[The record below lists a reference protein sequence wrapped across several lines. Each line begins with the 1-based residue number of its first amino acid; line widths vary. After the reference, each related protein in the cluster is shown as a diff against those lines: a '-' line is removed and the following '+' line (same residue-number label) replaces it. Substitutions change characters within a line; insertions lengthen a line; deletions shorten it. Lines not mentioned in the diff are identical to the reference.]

1 MSAPDL
7 NFSREEI
14 EQMSKAMATVLL
26 QHLPS
31 SENFPE
37 DPTRVYVIIP
47 ESLITTTLN
56 LDLLASSE
64 HGISD
69 ILGQIS
75 GFIQSIINGAVSAIN
90 GFVAGVRDA
99 ILGTIR
105 SVGDSILWAV
115 ADYTARVITRLVD
128 YMGPRFSS
136 VIDSIANA
144 IVKISGAIGTAVV
157 TISSAIST
165 SVTMLA
171 GSLSAAIA
179 SMGTSIAIAINQ
191 VATSLAGA
199 ITMLGTSLS
208 TTILSVGYSISQTI
222 LSVSTAISA
231 AIASMGASIA
241 QTILS
246 VGTSISVAISQVAT
260 AISGAIVSLSTA
272 ISGAIVQ
279 LSTSF
284 AVALN
289 QVATAISTAIVNV
302 AGALSTAIAA
312 LGTSL
317 ATAINQVATS
327 LAGAIVAMGTGL
339 STAITQVGTTLA
351 NAASSITAAIA
362 AGVAL
367 LQGRLDVAISIMQ
380 DYFPKFSEA
389 LTTNLKLM
397 ATAIRDTGEIVN
409 RALIEMSRSI
419 SDILERNLRSFVN
432 TLSDV
437 MVKMVSTVLDISRR
451 TTEVLVTNMIKVID
465 AIAQTG
471 ERLTTALAN
480 IHKSITDAIIASF
493 ENASRSIREAYEK
506 FMDTLRDQFEKLSGA
521 LRDQYQKA
529 VDAVLK
535 TGEKTIKFIKD
546 ASRDIT
552 DTILKNFEDFMNK
565 LNQTLRDLQNTL
577 LQLAKDWQGF
587 VNALLLLP
595 ERLKPTAEYHVKT
608 MWDILFEEKLAGWDV
623 VWREWPRF
631 FQKASPKSPFEALM
645 ALLIAATKEH
655 PYGTVVI
662 DDPPQAVTGTAVAGG
677 AMIPAPAPPDP
688 VQYILGQITGER
700 VVIFTVP
707 SLLFNP
713 LLSAFSRYIVPAL
726 NDLWNKFKEAV
737 SSMATT
743 IINFL
748 HKAVEGAQEFFTKTV
763 INALQTLINAISGT
777 VLEACKSV
785 YTTLGGVKSPP
796 ASPLYT
802 TLKEF
807 YKSQYGQ
814 IKDEI
819 QDVVKELMVPEVTTI
834 LNALGLKAEEVMR
847 EVDPEKTFRTWSAS
861 TVGFLLVPLWASLP
875 VRLVAK
881 MLHALGNYLLGH
893 SFPIN
898 ISLRPIGIG
907 VSFKFDI
914 AKAFGAAMSH
924 FSRELKRYVDV
935 IGQSLAYGI
944 GIWVTQPVTRMLN
957 FYLRNIIPAE
967 IPTVEQMLEIIR
979 RHMPLAYGDNK
990 EEFEKMY
997 KMMKLFTALL
1007 GYPDVMFKALYMKVD
1022 ELAITIKDRF
1032 NQDRKIPISLMYHLP
1047 SPSDVARM
1055 VIRDVITD
1063 PKAIIKLFASR
1074 GMNEDVAVM
1083 YYLLHFRYPP
1093 PERLWTF
1100 YVRGISKLLW
1110 VSKAELPEDEKQV
1123 IRQIL
1128 KAYEPVPPAS
1138 LNGNPEILEKMLTTY
1153 MKWHDYARFAYGEG
1167 WTSDNLI
1174 MMDTLA
1180 DIPTKIDQR
1189 WMVRFGLYQLM
1200 SERGLTHESD
1210 VSSFCTGLVE
1220 GASRGN
1226 IVLDLTNFC
1235 RTLQATGLH
1244 PYWVPITAVAE
1255 VINTIADERTLLRT
1269 GVINL
1274 FKEGFVSASAVG
1286 RMLTGILTAS
1296 FKVAYFDAGNRVW
1309 RTGYINVPIR
1319 FLDMEAKLIGIR
1331 ASMDRALDI
1340 LRDIQRDVLTG
1351 YQEFIIR
1358 NYDEFKKKFSE
1369 VIDKVNALYAS
1380 AYKAIV
1386 GENLPDELK
1395 LQFIEEYYK
1404 PYTESLEIYR
1414 EIWTIRRIRTLTQR
1428 WIGWIVYRIGYGVVK
1443 PEEIEELLQYM
1454 VETCRLPKLEY
1465 EYIKKVMEFMQKL
1478 SLREYIPTPAQLATL
1493 AEYVRIDDRIIEKA
1507 FEQRGVPDE
1516 WRPIWKQYIQVRP
1529 LADDVRALISA
1540 YFRLIRAVKA
1550 PEKVPAEIQNAVKS
1564 YAARIGYGP
1573 EEMAI
1578 LDMRVRM
1585 EEMIAELREYVPTP
1599 MQMATLAEYVKLP
1612 DSMINAVFEIRN
1624 VPEAWRSVWKN
1635 YIDVR
1640 PLADDVRDLI
1650 RTYLRAL
1657 EYTSEAKAMEGLVMA
1672 YASRIGYGADEIN
1685 MLQAR
1690 ARLEEMIYNAREYIP
1705 TPSSLATIVEV
1716 LPEARA
1722 LFQDVVKARR
1732 IPPTWQ
1738 AIWAKY
1744 IDIKPLIDDLKRY
1757 LSRAEQ
1763 LYIRFMVKRDD
1774 FIKMIADILN
1784 KLGYTKD
1791 EQDLFFK
1798 ITELER
1804 WRNAWTEL
1812 IGSVERLTS
1821 LSEYSPRAAKY
1832 ALGKVYEMIDALPL
1846 PQADKQELKA
1856 MWEEYI
1862 RCRPVKAEARLYIT
1876 QLSNA
1881 YAEGLISDADFEKEL
1896 NAMKQWGFSDDE
1908 IMFYKARA
1916 ALMKARKLKLP
1927 LVWE

>member
-14 EQMSKAMATVLL
+14 EQMSRAMATVLL

-31 SENFPE
+31 SENPPE

-64 HGISD
+64 HGLSD

-75 GFIQSIINGAVSAIN
+75 GFFQSIINKAVSTIN
-90 GFVAGVRDA
+90 GFIEGVKNAVRDFIRGA
-99 ILGTIR
+99 VNQIL
-105 SVGDSILWAV
+105 DAL
-115 ADYTARVITRLVD
+115 ADFTARVISKLVD
-128 YMGPRFSS
+128 YMGPKF
-136 VIDSIANA
+136 IQLGNAIADV
-144 IVKISGAIGTAVV
+144 IVKISNAIATSVV
-157 TISSAIST
+157 TISSAI
-165 SVTMLA
+165 A
-171 GSLSAAIA
+171 
-179 SMGTSIAIAINQ
+179 TSIN
-191 VATSLAGA
+191 
-199 ITMLGTSLS
+199 M
-208 TTILSVGYSISQTI
+208 
-222 LSVSTAISA
+222 
-231 AIASMGASIA
+231 
-241 QTILS
+241 
-246 VGTSISVAISQVAT
+246 
-260 AISGAIVSLSTA
+260 
-272 ISGAIVQ
+272 
-279 LSTSF
+279 
-284 AVALN
+284 
-289 QVATAISTAIVNV
+289 V

-312 LGTSL
+312 VGTSLSIAINQVGTSLAGTITMVGTSIATTITSIGYSLSQTILSVSTSIAAGIASIGASLSQTILSIGTSLSISIAQLGTSL
-317 ATAINQVATS
+317 AGTIVSIGTAISGTIVQIATS
-327 LAGAIVAMGTGL
+327 LAVAINQIGTSLATTIVEVAGGIANAINMVGTALGQAINQLSTSIADGIAKIGTAL
-339 STAITQVGTTLA
+339 STAITQVGTSIINVLGGLLATLA
-351 NAASSITAAIA
+351 AS
-362 AGVAL
+362 VAL
-367 LQGRLDVAISIMQ
+367 LQGRVEVAIAIMQ

-389 LTTNLKLM
+389 LTNNLKLM
-397 ATAIRDTGEIVN
+397 VTAIKDTGEMVH
-409 RALIEMSRSI
+409 RAILEMSKTTA
-419 SDILERNLRSFVN
+419 DVLNRNMKAFAD

-437 MVKMVSTVLDISRR
+437 MTKISNTILEISRR
-451 TTEVLVTNMIKVID
+451 TNETLVTNMVRTIE
-465 AIAQTG
+465 AIAKTG
-471 ERLTTALAN
+471 ERLATALAN

-493 ENASRSIREAYEK
+493 ENASRAIREAYEK
-506 FMDTLRDQFEKLSGA
+506 FMDTLRDQFEKLSDA

-529 VDAVLK
+529 IDAILK
-535 TGEKTIKFIKD
+535 TGEKTIKFIEES
-546 ASRDIT
+546 SRGIT

-565 LNQTLRDLQNTL
+565 LDQALRDLQNTL
-577 LQLAKDWQGF
+577 LQLAKDWEGF

-595 ERLKPTAEYHVKT
+595 DRLRPTMEYHAKT
-608 MWDILFEEKLAGWDV
+608 IWDILFEEKLAGWDV

-662 DDPPQAVTGTAVAGG
+662 GDPPQAVTGAAVAGG
-677 AMIPAPAPPDP
+677 VMIPAPAPPDP
-688 VQYILGQITGER
+688 IQYILGQITGER

-713 LLSAFSRYIVPAL
+713 LLSAFSRYIIPAL
-726 NDLWNKFKEAV
+726 NDLWNKFQGAV

-748 HKAVEGAQEFFTKTV
+748 HTAAAGAQEFFTKTV
-763 INALQTLINAISGT
+763 INALQNLINAISGT

-785 YTTLGGVKSPP
+785 YATLGGVKSPP

-802 TLKEF
+802 SLKEF

-847 EVDPEKTFRTWSAS
+847 DVDPEKTFRTWSAS

-924 FSRELKRYVDV
+924 FSRELKRYVDT

-990 EEFEKMY
+990 EEFENMY

-1007 GYPDVMFKALYMKVD
+1007 GYPDVMFRALYTKVD
-1022 ELAITIKDRF
+1022 ELSVTIKDRF

-1100 YVRGISKLLW
+1100 YVRGISNLLW

-1128 KAYEPVPPAS
+1128 KAYEPVPPTK
-1138 LNGNPEILEKMLTTY
+1138 LNGKPEILEEMLTTY
-1153 MKWHDYARFAYGEG
+1153 MKWHDYARFAYAPN

-1269 GVINL
+1269 GVMNL
-1274 FKEGFVSASAVG
+1274 FKEGFVNASAVG
-1286 RMLTGILTAS
+1286 KMLTGILTAS
-1296 FKVAYFDAGNRVW
+1296 FKVAYFDVGNRMW
-1309 RTGYINVPIR
+1309 RTGFINVPLR

-1351 YQEFIIR
+1351 YQEFIIKD
-1358 NYDEFKKKFSE
+1358 YDEFKKKFAD
-1369 VIDKVNALYAS
+1369 VIDRVNALYAS

-1386 GENLPDELK
+1386 GEDLPNELK

-1443 PEEIEELLQYM
+1443 PEDIEELLQYM
-1454 VETCRLPKLEY
+1454 VETCRLPELEY
-1465 EYIKKVMEFMQKL
+1465 KYIKKVMEFMQKL

-1493 AEYVRIDDRIIEKA
+1493 AEYVRIDDKIIEKA

-1564 YAARIGYGP
+1564 LAARIGYGP

-1578 LDMRVRM
+1578 LNMRVRI

-1672 YASRIGYGADEIN
+1672 YASRIGYGSDEMN

-1705 TPSSLATIVEV
+1705 TPQSLATIVEV

-1722 LFQDVVKARR
+1722 LFQDVVRVRR
-1732 IPPTWQ
+1732 IPTTWQ
-1738 AIWAKY
+1738 ALWAKY

-1798 ITELER
+1798 ITEFER

-1832 ALGKVYEMIDALPL
+1832 ALGKVYEMIDSLPI

>member
-7 NFSREEI
+7 NLSREEI
-14 EQMSKAMATVLL
+14 EQMSRAMATVLL

-31 SENFPE
+31 SENLPE

-64 HGISD
+64 HGLSD

-75 GFIQSIINGAVSAIN
+75 GFFQSIINGAVSTIN
-90 GFVAGVRDA
+90 GFIEGVKNAIRDFIRGA
-99 ILGTIR
+99 VNQIL
-105 SVGDSILWAV
+105 DAL
-115 ADYTARVITRLVD
+115 ADFTARVISKLVD
-128 YMGPRFSS
+128 YMGPKF
-136 VIDSIANA
+136 IQLGNA
-144 IVKISGAIGTAVV
+144 IADVIIKISNAIATSVV
-157 TISSAIST
+157 AISSAI
-165 SVTMLA
+165 A
-171 GSLSAAIA
+171 
-179 SMGTSIAIAINQ
+179 TSIN
-191 VATSLAGA
+191 
-199 ITMLGTSLS
+199 M
-208 TTILSVGYSISQTI
+208 
-222 LSVSTAISA
+222 
-231 AIASMGASIA
+231 
-241 QTILS
+241 
-246 VGTSISVAISQVAT
+246 
-260 AISGAIVSLSTA
+260 
-272 ISGAIVQ
+272 
-279 LSTSF
+279 
-284 AVALN
+284 
-289 QVATAISTAIVNV
+289 V

-312 LGTSL
+312 VGTSLSIAINQVGTSLAGTITMVGTSLATTITSIGYSLSQTILSVSTSIAAGIASIGASLSQTIVSIGTSLAISIAQLGTSL
-317 ATAINQVATS
+317 AGTIVSIGTAISGTIVQIATS
-327 LAGAIVAMGTGL
+327 LAVAINQIGTSLATTIVEVAGSIANAINMVGTALGQAINQL
-339 STAITQVGTTLA
+339 STSIADGIAKIGTALSTTITQVGTSIINVLGGLLATLA
-351 NAASSITAAIA
+351 AS
-362 AGVAL
+362 VAL
-367 LQGRLDVAISIMQ
+367 LQGRVEVAIAIMQ

-389 LTTNLKLM
+389 LTNNLKLM
-397 ATAIRDTGEIVN
+397 VTAIKDTGEMVH
-409 RALIEMSRSI
+409 RAILEMSKTTA
-419 SDILERNLRSFVN
+419 DVLNRNMKAFAD

-437 MVKMVSTVLDISRR
+437 MTKISNTILEISRR
-451 TTEVLVTNMIKVID
+451 TNETLVTNMVRTIE
-465 AIAQTG
+465 AIAKTG
-471 ERLTTALAN
+471 ERLATALAN

-493 ENASRSIREAYEK
+493 ENASRAIREAYEK
-506 FMDTLRDQFEKLSGA
+506 FMDTLRDQFNKLSDA

-529 VDAVLK
+529 IDAILK
-535 TGEKTIKFIKD
+535 TGDKTIKFIEES
-546 ASRDIT
+546 SRGIT

-565 LNQTLRDLQNTL
+565 LNQALKDLQNTL
-577 LQLAKDWQGF
+577 LQLAKDWEGF
-587 VNALLLLP
+587 VNALLQLP
-595 ERLKPTAEYHVKT
+595 DRLRPTMEYHAKT
-608 MWDILFEEKLAGWDV
+608 IWDILFEEKLAGWDI

-645 ALLIAATKEH
+645 ALLIAYTKEH
-655 PYGTVVI
+655 PYGKLEI
-662 DDPPQAVTGTAVAGG
+662 GDPPQLVAGG
-677 AMIPAPAPPDP
+677 PAA
-688 VQYILGQITGER
+688 VGAEMVKIFKGEKSTER
-700 VVIFTVP
+700 PIASCLP
-707 SLLFNP
+707 SEFFEP
-713 LLSAFSRYIVPAL
+713 TLSAFSRAVKTTGSGTLQWLWDNAKTAWDGFMSWASQQLKNIAESVGNTFKDLL
-726 NDLWNKFKEAV
+726 NNLQQTIFNVAKGLYDLVKPPPGETHSPVSVLFADFLKGEYDTVKDKLGKEA
-737 SSMATT
+737 
-743 IINFL
+743 F
-748 HKAVEGAQEFFTKTV
+748 
-763 INALQTLINAISGT
+763 AI
-777 VLEACKSV
+777 
-785 YTTLGGVKSPP
+785 
-796 ASPLYT
+796 
-802 TLKEF
+802 LKEPVHAILDLF
-807 YKSQYGQ
+807 ELATEQYQ
-814 IKDEI
+814 KYFE
-819 QDVVKELMVPEVTTI
+819 
-834 LNALGLKAEEVMR
+834 
-847 EVDPEKTFRTWSAS
+847 PEKTLATWGLTAFGLML
-861 TVGFLLVPLWASLP
+861 TPLWATIP
-875 VRLVAK
+875 VRAAAFVLYK
-881 MLHALGNYLLGH
+881 LGQFIHEMTL
-893 SFPIN
+893 PIS
-898 ISLRPIGIG
+898 ISLKPFGIG
-907 VSFKFDI
+907 VSVKFDLARAI
-914 AKAFGAAMSH
+914 GA
-924 FSRELKRYVDV
+924 
-935 IGQSLAYGI
+935 SLAHLSVTIRENLDHLFEALTYGF
-944 GIWVTQPVTRMLN
+944 GIWISQPISKILN
-957 FYLRNIIPAE
+957 YMLRNITPVE
-967 IPTVEQMLEIIR
+967 IPTPEQMIEIVR
-979 RHMPLAYGDNK
+979 RHMPYIYTNK
-990 EEFEKMY
+990 PEEFDIMLRFA
-997 KMMKLFTALL
+997 KLYTAIQ
-1007 GYPDVMFKALYMKVD
+1007 GYPDKILDVMYKTDK
-1022 ELAITIKDRF
+1022 ELSITVKDRF
-1032 NQDRKIPISLMYHLP
+1032 NQDRVIPISLMYTLP

-1055 VIRDVITD
+1055 VVRDVILD
-1063 PKAIIKLFASR
+1063 PEAIKKIFASR

-1093 PERLWTF
+1093 PERLWIF
-1100 YVRGISKLLW
+1100 YTRGISGLLW
-1110 VSKAELPEDEKQV
+1110 AKLSDTELDTVKKEAQVVKGFIPVSPKK
-1123 IRQIL
+1123 
-1128 KAYEPVPPAS
+1128 
-1138 LNGNPEILEKMLTTY
+1138 LNFDSGTLDNLFKTY

-1167 WTSDNLI
+1167 WPSDNLI

-1200 SERGLTHESD
+1200 SERGITHVSE
-1210 VSSFCTGLVE
+1210 VSSFTQNLVE

-1226 IVLDLTNFC
+1226 IMLDLTNFC

-1269 GVINL
+1269 GVMNL
-1274 FKEGFVSASAVG
+1274 FKEGFVNSSAVG
-1286 RMLTGILTAS
+1286 KMLTGILTAS
-1296 FKVAYFDAGNRVW
+1296 FKVAYFDPESGSW
-1309 RTGYINVPIR
+1309 RTGYINVPLR
-1319 FLDMEAKLIGIR
+1319 FLDMEAKMIGIR

-1358 NYDEFKKKFSE
+1358 DYDEFKKKFAD
-1369 VIDKVNALYAS
+1369 VIDRVNALYAS

-1395 LQFIEEYYK
+1395 LQLIEEYYK

-1443 PEEIEELLQYM
+1443 PEELEELLQYM

-1478 SLREYIPTPAQLATL
+1478 SFREYIPTPAQLATL
-1493 AEYVRIDDRIIEKA
+1493 AEYVRIDDKIIEKA

-1564 YAARIGYGP
+1564 LAARIGYGP

-1578 LDMRVRM
+1578 LDMRVRI

-1672 YASRIGYGADEIN
+1672 YASRIGYGSDEMN

-1705 TPSSLATIVEV
+1705 TPQSLATIVEV

-1722 LFQDVVKARR
+1722 LFQDVVRVRR

-1738 AIWAKY
+1738 ALWAKY
-1744 IDIKPLIDDLKRY
+1744 IDIKPMIDDLKRY

-1798 ITELER
+1798 ITEFER

-1832 ALGKVYEMIDALPL
+1832 ALGKVYEMIDALPI

-1881 YAEGLISDADFEKEL
+1881 YAEGLISDADFDKEL